1 MALLIVFVGLFIRVD
16 MSYIPLSI
24 VAWYVLFIPLSSIV
38 KNKEISALD
47 AYGILFSLVY
57 AIPFHF
63 LVFLQD
69 GFTFLGYSLDFT
81 FLGYKVDFTFTGF
94 SLEFTGLMGYYP
106 ILGNV
111 LAFLG
116 LSLSVW
122 IRTKYPKRLIEI
134 FSS

>member
-1 MALLIVFVGLFIRVD
+1 MALVIVFVGLLIRVD
-16 MSYIPLSI
+16 MNYIPLSI
-24 VAWYVLFIPLSSIV
+24 VAWYVLFAPLASIMQ
-38 KNKEISALD
+38 NKEISALD
-47 AYGILFSLVY
+47 AYGILFALVY
-57 AIPFHF
+57 AIPFHL

-81 FLGYKVDFTFTGF
+81 FLGYEVDFTFTGF

-116 LSLSVW
+116 LAFAVW

-134 FSS
+134 FSA